1 MKGYQTRHNAMK
13 KGGRPTKF
21 DSKTFLKK
29 VEKYLASRQDETEVV
44 RDGKHSPV
52 VRLRVKLPTIE
63 GFARF
68 LGVTKQTLF
77 NWEEAYPKVA
87 KGLELIKQEQFQRL
101 IDEGLAGYYN
111 PTITKLILS
120 ANHGMEE
127 ETNVKGEITHTF
139 DEQQIQRI
147 AERILAKGRGDS
159 NTSSKEKSD

>member
-1 MKGYQTRHNAMK
+1 MKGYQTQHNAMK

-21 DSKTFLKK
+21 NSKTFLKK
-29 VEKYLASRQDETEVV
+29 VEKYLALRQDETEVV

-52 VRLRVKLPTIE
+52 VRLKVKLPTIE

-77 NWEEAYPKVA
+77 NWEKIHPEVA
-87 KGLELIKQEQFQRL
+87 EGLELIKNEQFQRL
-101 IDEGLAGYYN
+101 IDEGLGGYYN

-127 ETNVKGEITHTF
+127 ETKLTGEITHTF
-139 DEQQIQRI
+139 DEKQIQRI
-147 AERILAKGRGDS
+147 AERLLARRRGNSD
-159 NTSSKEKSD
+159 TSGEEKSD

>member
-1 MKGYQTRHNAMK
+1 MK

-21 DSKTFLKK
+21 NSKTFLKK

-77 NWEEAYPKVA
+77 NWEEDYPKVA

-127 ETNVKGEITHTF
+127 ETNVKGKITHTF

-159 NTSSKEKSD
+159 NTPIKEKSD